1 MKNSTEM
8 AGDPGYINQQM
19 LSSLPLQ
26 IFVHVFYYP
35 PSAFQ
40 WEISMT
46 FFLTFIDATRQ
57 TLASRGNK
65 TEQLKPLLWS
75 IGLSVP
81 VVVGYTFFLHLQTY
95 VVRSDLILNSI
106 SLVLVSFTFLCSVYT
121 AITFYAANNF
131 I

>member
-26 IFVHVFYYP
+26 IFVYVHGYFLKAWLIANLVLLLWKRHVFYYP

-95 VVRSDLILNSI
+95 VYVI
-106 SLVLVSFTFLCSVYT
+106 VS
-121 AITFYAANNF
+121 
-131 I
+131 